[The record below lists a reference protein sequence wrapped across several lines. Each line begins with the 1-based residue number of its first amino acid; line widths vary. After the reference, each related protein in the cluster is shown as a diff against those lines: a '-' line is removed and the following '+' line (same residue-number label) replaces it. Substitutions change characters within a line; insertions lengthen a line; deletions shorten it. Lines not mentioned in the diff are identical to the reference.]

1 LEVPTS
7 SEAFQSR
14 LVSQNGGR
22 TLTDG
27 TFSWAGEK
35 RTALDA
41 WAGLV
46 TSIIEGRLAG
56 NNVLTLAKMG

>member
-1 LEVPTS
+1 MRLRLR
-7 SEAFQSR
+7 QSPASVC
-14 LVSQNGGR
+14 LS
-22 TLTDG
+22 
-27 TFSWAGEK
+27 FSWAGEK